1 MALAKEI
8 MGGGLSAATA
18 QAIGGGVQTGLTAT
32 GSSIADALQLTASNV
47 QISTAAASTGV
58 LLPNGV
64 IGDEVLIYNAGANTV
79 AVYPPTSSQSI
90 NSGSA
95 GAAFSVATTKT
106 ARFKKIT
113 STLWI
118 AQLGA

>member
-18 QAIGGGVQTGLTAT
+18 QAIGGSVQTGLTAT
-32 GSSIADALQLTASNV
+32 GSAITDALQLTASNV
-47 QISTAAASTGV
+47 QVSTTAASTGV

-64 IGDEVLIYNAGANTV
+64 IGDEVLIYNAGANTL

-106 ARFKKIT
+106 ATFKKIT